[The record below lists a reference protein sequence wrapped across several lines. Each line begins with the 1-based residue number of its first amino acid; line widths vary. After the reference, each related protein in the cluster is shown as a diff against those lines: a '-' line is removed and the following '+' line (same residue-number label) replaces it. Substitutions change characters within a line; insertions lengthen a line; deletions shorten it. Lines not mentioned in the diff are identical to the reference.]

1 MAWPYFTKLTE
12 YKKNK
17 TNNWDEWS
25 KVHKDLEVSDSE
37 VSDGKQFMLALYF
50 PILDPT
56 KTHPFSRLGIPWKI
70 S

>member
-1 MAWPYFTKLTE
+1 MNEADTYSE
-12 YKKNK
+12 I
-17 TNNWDEWS
+17 
-25 KVHKDLEVSDSE
+25 SDSE

-56 KTHPFSRLGIPWKI
+56 KIYLYSRLGIPGKI